1 MAVVDPISTTS
12 PNVNMTG
19 HGENT
24 QDDGQVQSSETEKD
38 PSYTIN
44 LTSSEPESIDP
55 NIIADREASLQVT
68 SWIQTNYIREKN
80 HNVPRKNMYEH
91 YQSSCTANNMTPV
104 NSATFGKLLRNV
116 FPDLKT
122 RRLGTRGQSKYHYC
136 GIRVRTSQ
144 DPEPMPIAE
153 LMQDHATSSSSRR
166 RSSHRRSLTS
176 GSIATVTTAS
186 STEASS
192 SAAPST
198 PNAPA
203 LPSSGIT
210 SDYNHLPIFSLPLL
224 PPYRYNDQVTNG
236 IVVEFT
242 NAYERHCKDVFNL
255 VCTNQVESIQNVMH
269 AFYREMP
276 ERFIFLIQM
285 VPEITESMWKWDC
298 ILYDTIISRF
308 LPTINHALSQET
320 VNSLRLYT
328 REIRDYVESS
338 LIHYPTTLVQKKVD
352 VARIFSAKFRRQLT
366 LNFAAQSAA
375 NILNNQHLVNA
386 MCHDWN
392 NFDVDGILDQTLWVC
407 DCDTQQVRHILRTEV
422 YQLLNNKPSIEHWMF
437 WLGTLVDKYVNNFEP
452 SSLNEANLYLSKCK
466 QFLLKWNFYTA
477 LVMKDLA
484 VQNSPSFASFHT
496 LRLFLD
502 DYILYLVE
510 ENISLV
516 NHNMMQRHQQAHNG
530 GGGASTASS
539 TSASFSHLSNQE

>member
-1 MAVVDPISTTS
+1 
-12 PNVNMTG
+12 MTEQN
-19 HGENT
+19 ENI
-24 QDDGQVQSSETEKD
+24 QVDDGPVQSSAEKD
-38 PSYTIN
+38 PSYIVS
-44 LTSSEPESIDP
+44 LASSEPESVDP
-55 NIIADREASLQVT
+55 NVIADREASLQVT
-68 SWIQTNYIREKN
+68 SWIQANYIREKN

-91 YQSSCTANNMTPV
+91 YQSSCAANHLTPV

-144 DPEPMPIAE
+144 DPEPIPIVE
-153 LMQDHATSSSSRR
+153 LMQEHAAVSGSNKRR
-166 RSSHRRSLTS
+166 NSHRRSLTS
-176 GSIATVTTAS
+176 GSIATVTTVS
-186 STEASS
+186 STDASS

-198 PNAPA
+198 PTAPT
-203 LPSSGIT
+203 LPSSTTSGIT
-210 SDYNHLPIFSLPLL
+210 GDYNQLPIFSLPLL
-224 PPYRYNDQVTNG
+224 PPYRYNDQITNG
-236 IVVEFT
+236 LIVDFT
-242 NAYERHCKDVFNL
+242 NAYEQHCKNIFNL
-255 VCTNQVESIQNVMH
+255 VCSNQVESIQHVML

-276 ERFIFLIQM
+276 ERFIYLIQM
-285 VPEITESMWKWDC
+285 VPEITDSIWRWDC
-298 ILYDTIISRF
+298 ILYDTLISRF
-308 LPTINHALSQET
+308 LPTIHHALSQET
-320 VNSLRLYT
+320 VNALRLYT

-338 LIHYPTTLVQKKVD
+338 LIHYPTTLVQKKAD

-366 LNFAAQSAA
+366 LNFAAQNAA
-375 NILNNQHLVNA
+375 NILNHQHLVNA

-407 DCDTQQVRHILRTEV
+407 DCDTQQIRHILRTEI

-437 WLGTLVDKYVNNFEP
+437 WLGTLIDKYVNNSEP

-484 VQNSPSFASFHT
+484 NQQAPSFASFHT

-510 ENISLV
+510 ENISRV
-516 NHNMMQRHQQAHNG
+516 NHHIMQRHQLTHNGG

-539 TSASFSHLSNQE
+539 TSASFSHLSNQD

>member
-1 MAVVDPISTTS
+1 
-12 PNVNMTG
+12 MTEQ
-19 HGENT
+19 GEHI
-24 QDDGQVQSSETEKD
+24 QDNGQVQSSEADKD
-38 PSYTIN
+38 PSYTVN
-44 LTSSEPESIDP
+44 LANSEPESVDQ
-55 NIIADREASLQVT
+55 NVIADREASLQVT

-91 YQSSCTANNMTPV
+91 YQSSCSANHLTPV

-144 DPEPMPIAE
+144 DPEPVPIAE
-153 LMQDHATSSSSRR
+153 LMQEHATASGSSSSKRR
-166 RSSHRRSLTS
+166 NSHRRSLTS

-186 STEASS
+186 STDASS
-192 SAAPST
+192 PAVPPTPTAPPTLPPRAAT
-198 PNAPA
+198 T
-203 LPSSGIT
+203 G
-210 SDYNHLPIFSLPLL
+210 DYNQLPAFSLPLV
-224 PPYRYNDQVTNG
+224 PHFRYSDQITNEL
-236 IVVEFT
+236 VVDFT
-242 NAYERHCKDVFNL
+242 NAYEQHCQNVFNL
-255 VCTNQVESIQNVMH
+255 VCTNQVESIQHVML

-276 ERFIFLIQM
+276 ERFIYLIQM
-285 VPEITESMWKWDC
+285 VPEITDSMWRWDC
-298 ILYDTIISRF
+298 ILYDTLISRF
-308 LPTINHALSQET
+308 LPTIHHALSQET

-328 REIRDYVESS
+328 REIKGYVESS
-338 LIHYPTTLVQKKVD
+338 LVHYPTTLVQKKAD

-375 NILNNQHLVNA
+375 HLLSHQHLVNA

-407 DCDTQQVRHILRTEV
+407 DCDTQQIRQILRVEI

-437 WLGTLVDKYVNNFEP
+437 WLGTLIDKYVNNFEP

-484 VQNSPSFASFHT
+484 VQQAPSFASFHT

-510 ENISLV
+510 ENISQV
-516 NHNMMQRHQQAHNG
+516 NHRMMQRHQQAHNNGGG

-539 TSASFSHLSNQE
+539 TSASFSHLSNHD